1 MSLALH
7 PMNIVQCL
15 EPRTKIYNERMYA
28 LLRGGSQ
35 STWKP
40 NISTSYS
47 DSSIQFTA
55 PPPNPKIMVDKKVML
70 TIPLLVTLTGDAGV
84 GNLLYANAVTKT
96 APRSHPIPRVINVAN
111 CTLNNTQVSIN
122 LSDVI
127 DPILHYWDPV
137 KKREIDDSISPTMLD
152 QSQNYSDVAS
162 GVRNPLG
169 TYADSVSG
177 ADTARGAFKYKVVT
191 DTRTEATIEFDAADY
206 LFLPPFSTD
215 QEDSAAFVQL
225 QTMDFN
231 FTLNNLNR
239 CWSVD
244 ASGSNITSVKA
255 VIRAPPQLLFNYIT
269 PDPLMKVPD
278 RVVYPYYELQRYP
291 TNVGEV
297 LSGATTTV
305 QSSNIQ
311 LHSIPSK
318 MYVVARR
325 RNKDQ
330 TVFTSDVYASISN
343 INVNWNNRTGLLS
356 AATPFDL
363 YKMSVSNGLQLS
375 YPQFKS
381 YVGSPLCIQFGKD
394 ICLESNECPGLLGT
408 YQLQLNVTFTNPNA
422 SSAINYDLYIITVSE
437 GCLTIEDNRAIT
449 QIGVMSQ
456 SDVVNSLNN
465 PFVDYNHLMKMR
477 GASFWGNVKDFFSD
491 AARGVK
497 KAYDVVSPY
506 VIPAVTTALKL
517 KSLAGMGL
525 SGGVPSGGA
534 ATAWSDFQKAHKG
547 SGKTQKTILAMYHKQ
562 KKSKPAKKAKKT
574 KKAATKKAKRCPTG
588 FNKGCVQKGGIVY
601 EGGDLMDRDEMSR
614 FLAESD

>member
-7 PMNIVQCL
+7 PMNVVQML

-47 DSSIQFTA
+47 NTSIQFAA
-55 PPPNPKIMVDKKVML
+55 PPPNPKILVDRKVML
-70 TIPLLVTLTGDAGV
+70 NIPLLVTLNGDAGS

-96 APRSHPIPRVINVAN
+96 APRSHPIPRIVNVAN

-122 LSDVI
+122 LSDII
-127 DPILHYWDPV
+127 DPLLHYWDPV
-137 KKREIDDSISPTMLD
+137 KKREVDDSMSPSMLD
-152 QSQNYSDVAS
+152 QAQNYSDIAS
-162 GVRNPLG
+162 GNRNPLG

-177 ADTARGAFKYKVVT
+177 ADTARGAFKVTVVS
-191 DTRTEATIEFDAADY
+191 DTRTQATILLDAADY
-206 LFLPPFSTD
+206 LYLPPFLSD
-215 QEDSAAFVQL
+215 QEDAAAFVQL

-231 FTLNNLNR
+231 FTLGDLSR

-244 ASGSNITSVKA
+244 ASGSNITSVSA
-255 VIRAPPQLLFNYIT
+255 VINSAPKLLFNYIT
-269 PDPLMKVPD
+269 PDPLMTIPN
-278 RVVYPYYELQRYP
+278 RVVYPYYEIQRYP
-291 TNVGEV
+291 TNVGSV
-297 LSGATTTV
+297 AALGSTTV
-305 QSSNIQ
+305 QSANIQ
-311 LHSIPSK
+311 LHSIPTK
-318 MYVVARR
+318 MYVLARR
-325 RNKDQ
+325 RNNDQ
-330 TVFTSDVYASISN
+330 TAFTSDVYASISN

-363 YKMSVSNGLQLS
+363 YKMSVTNGLQLS
-375 YPQFKS
+375 YSQFKS

-408 YQLQLNVTFTNPNA
+408 YQLQINVTFTNPNA
-422 SSAINYDLYIITVSE
+422 SSAVNYDLYIITVSE
-437 GCLTIEDNRAIT
+437 GCLTIEDNRAVT

-456 SDVVNSLNN
+456 NDVVNSLNA

-506 VIPAVTTALKL
+506 VIPAVKTALEL
-517 KSLAGMGL
+517 KKLAGMGL

-534 ATAWSDFQKAHKG
+534 ATAYSDFLHAHKG
-547 SGKTQKTILAMYHKQ
+547 SGKTRAQLTAMYHKQ
-562 KKSKPAKKAKKT
+562 KGSKPAKKTKKT
-574 KKAATKKAKRCPTG
+574 KKAASKKAKRCPTG
-588 FNKGCVQKGGIVY
+588 FNKGCIKKGGIVY
-601 EGGDLMDRDEMSR
+601 EGGDLMDRDEMSK